1 MSETSFSLTYG
12 VEAMIPIEISLLTM
26 RVDDFTRSDNGTQT
40 VWTLDFL
47 EEKRDMIFVQ
57 LTNYQQKLAKRYN
70 RNIKPREFVA
80 GVLVLQKEVGSMKD
94 LSAGQLALNWEG
106 PYRVTA
112 KARMGAYYLE
122 YLEERPLPQP
132 WNVYNLKKYY
142 L

>member
-47 EEKRDMIFVQ
+47 EEKRDMISVQ

-80 GVLVLQKEVGSMKD
+80 GVLVL
-94 LSAGQLALNWEG
+94 
-106 PYRVTA
+106 
-112 KARMGAYYLE
+112 
-122 YLEERPLPQP
+122 
-132 WNVYNLKKYY
+132 
-142 L
+142 